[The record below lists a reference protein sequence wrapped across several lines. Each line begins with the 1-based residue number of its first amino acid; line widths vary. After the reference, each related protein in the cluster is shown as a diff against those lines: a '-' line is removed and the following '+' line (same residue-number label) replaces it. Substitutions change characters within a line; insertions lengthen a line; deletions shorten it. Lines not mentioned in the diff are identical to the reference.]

1 MKTYDAIL
9 VLGASLKPE
18 IFKRRVEKAYKL
30 YKQGVAPRVIFSGRH
45 WGGLKIKPKTTE
57 AKLMADYALE
67 LGLPRRAIFR
77 EERSLN
83 TTGNF
88 YFTWKHILKKHRICN
103 LLVVSHPDHY
113 EKAKFMADKVLGK
126 KYKYHFVFD
135 GKQDPAISN
144 AKSEKLGHFSMQ
156 QVKLDFKGVKS
167 GEPLKVAKIIKK
179 SPYYRYYKNV

>member
-18 IFKRRVEKAYKL
+18 IFKSRVEKAYEL

-57 AKLMADYALE
+57 AKLMADYAIK
-67 LGLPRRAIFR
+67 LGLPRRAIFK

-88 YFTWKHILKKHRICN
+88 YFTWKYILKKYGYMK

-126 KYKYHFVFD
+126 KYVYDFVFD

-144 AKSEKLGHFSMQ
+144 TNSEKLGHFSMQ
-156 QVKLDFKGVKS
+156 QVKLAFKGVKN
-167 GEPLKVAKIIKK
+167 GEPLKVAKILKM
-179 SPYYRYYKNV
+179 SSYYRYYKSV